1 VRRPLARRAA
11 REAKLAL
18 APCPPPPRK
27 RVAALGRFA
36 QSFVRAPPSICA
48 SPIEHRPVAGIGKRP
63 NQSPPVFL
71 SNRAGASMRLAFKQI
86 DEAAAKDGIRIA
98 AEIDGDKIQHAAGQW
113 AALDPPDA

>member
-1 VRRPLARRAA
+1 MRAPIEGARRLSYRRAA

-27 RVAALGRFA
+27 RVAALGRFG
-36 QSFVRAPPSICA
+36 QSFVRAPPSVGRITGQTGKSA
-48 SPIEHRPVAGIGKRP
+48 EDERVAAG
-63 NQSPPVFL
+63 

-86 DEAAAKDGIRIA
+86 DEAAAKGIRIA
-98 AEIDGDKIQHAAGQW
+98 AEIDGDKIQHAAGQR